1 MKTETQELEN
11 TLDIAGKENT
21 QSSEIMQ
28 FEHLENSP
36 FTIVNNEGKWYG
48 LMGNHRL
55 TEAYEDKETLIKELT
70 EITWNRLTQ
79 VMWAIS
85 EKVKTIQ
92 LLENEQ

>member
-1 MKTETQELEN
+1 
-11 TLDIAGKENT
+11 
-21 QSSEIMQ
+21 
-28 FEHLENSP
+28 
-36 FTIVNNEGKWYG
+36 
-48 LMGNHRL
+48 MGNHRL
-55 TEAYEDKETLIKELT
+55 TEAYENKETLIKELT

>member
-1 MKTETQELEN
+1 MKNQKLEN

-21 QSSEIMQ
+21 ISSEIMQ
-28 FEHLENSP
+28 YEHLENSP
-36 FTIVNNEGKWYG
+36 FTLVNNEGKWYG

-55 TEAYEDKETLIKELT
+55 TEAYEDRETLVKELT

-85 EKVKTIQ
+85 EKVKTIE
-92 LLENEQ
+92 LLKDEQ